1 MTLFPSQFGYI
12 DLHFVA
18 AVLEDDDQIDGV
30 DLAGSL
36 PHSAP
41 VEREC
46 HVVLC
51 FGNPVYRRKN
61 DTCVIAGLAE
71 FEVVLLEVDA
81 LVVVLVVDKL
91 VTEFFDSVEC
101 RHSIDSYGGERRSVC
116 AEVVCFNAPACAAC
130 CGIRFEPFEVLHE
143 IDDLVQTV
151 VLDIGGH
158 DALYRLGQPGVVA
171 GDGYDMAGQGGKA
184 QACRCVHDADRILGV
199 LRNGEAAAVED
210 ALDGDV
216 SPFGGGVI
224 VDFRTD
230 VLRFGVVDRSA
241 GQNRHLV
248 AVDYRSE
255 FLRIGRLGSQQRNLV
270 ADGNRRTVRD
280 EDIVCI
286 FVVADDEAFGRH
298 GHDDR
303 RRYGNDRFVR
313 QGGEFTCRVLLHI
326 AVFVSVLHDEHL
338 GAACKSPSLE
348 DEGRFA
354 GIVLRTVA
362 HVVGHRNRHV
372 HDAGSRVGRDRHP
385 VGDFRHP
392 VGVGIDGD
400 DLFRRSFRFEIQG
413 VGARQNSF
421 GKVVLILVAAPEG
434 TQGRHE
440 DRGCHIFYKS
450 HNLVF

>member
-1 MTLFPSQFGYI
+1 
-12 DLHFVA
+12 
-18 AVLEDDDQIDGV
+18 
-30 DLAGSL
+30 
-36 PHSAP
+36 
-41 VEREC
+41 
-46 HVVLC
+46 
-51 FGNPVYRRKN
+51 
-61 DTCVIAGLAE
+61 
-71 FEVVLLEVDA
+71 
-81 LVVVLVVDKL
+81 
-91 VTEFFDSVEC
+91 
-101 RHSIDSYGGERRSVC
+101 
-116 AEVVCFNAPACAAC
+116 
-130 CGIRFEPFEVLHE
+130 
-143 IDDLVQTV
+143 
-151 VLDIGGH
+151 
-158 DALYRLGQPGVVA
+158 
-171 GDGYDMAGQGGKA
+171 MAGQGGKA
-184 QACRCVHDADRILGV
+184 QACRCVHDADRVLGV
-199 LRNGEAAAVED
+199 LRNGEGAAVEN

-216 SPFGGGVI
+216 APFGGGVV
-224 VDFRTD
+224 VDLCAD
-230 VLRFGVVDRSA
+230 VLRFGVVHRSA

-255 FLRIGRLGSQQRNLV
+255 FLRVGRLGAQERNLV
-270 ADGNRRTVRD
+270 ADGNRRGVRD
-280 EDIVCI
+280 EDIVRV

-326 AVFVSVLHDEHL
+326 AVFVSVLRDEHL
-338 GAACKSPSLE
+338 CAACKSPSLE
-348 DEGRFA
+348 DEGGLA
-354 GIVLRTVA
+354 GIVLRAVA

>member
-30 DLAGSL
+30 DLAGPL
-36 PHSAP
+36 AHSAP

-46 HVVLC
+46 HIVLC

-81 LVVVLVVDKL
+81 FVVVLVVDKL

-101 RHSIDSYGGERRSVC
+101 SHSIDSYGGKRCRFC
-116 AEVVCFNAPACAAC
+116 IEVIRLDRLADTACY
-130 CGIRFEPFEVLHE
+130 GPRFEPFEVLQE
-143 IDDLVQTV
+143 IDDLVQAV

-158 DALYRLGQPGVVA
+158 DALYRLGQTGVVA

-184 QACRCVHDADRILGV
+184 QTRRGVHDADRVLGI
-199 LRNGEAAAVED
+199 LRNGEGAAVEN

-216 SPFGGGVI
+216 APFGGGVV
-224 VDFRTD
+224 VDLCAD
-230 VLRFGVVDRSA
+230 VLRFGVVHRSA

-326 AVFVSVLHDEHL
+326 AVFVSVLRDEHL
-338 GAACKSPSLE
+338 CAACKSPSLE
-348 DEGRFA
+348 DEGGLA
-354 GIVLRTVA
+354 GIVLRAVA

-434 TQGRHE
+434 T
-440 DRGCHIFYKS
+440 
-450 HNLVF
+450 